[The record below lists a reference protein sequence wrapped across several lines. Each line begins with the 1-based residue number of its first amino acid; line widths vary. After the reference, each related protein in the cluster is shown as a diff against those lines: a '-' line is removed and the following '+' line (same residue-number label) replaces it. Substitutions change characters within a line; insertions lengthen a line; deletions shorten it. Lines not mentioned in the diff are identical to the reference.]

1 MIKENMEE
9 ASSTFAKHI
18 GGLTVKKINDSL
30 YEFYAEVKDIN
41 LNTSKIAHGGFI
53 CSLIDAG
60 AGTAVYRASNNQS
73 CVTVSLDVKFIAP
86 SRLGDEILG
95 KVNILKRTKSML
107 FVNCNLYINKNII
120 ASATGVW
127 KVVKKI

>member
-18 GGLTVKKINDSL
+18 GGLSVKKINDSN
-30 YEFYAEVKDIN
+30 YEFYTEVKEIN

-53 CSLIDAG
+53 CSIADTG
-60 AGTAVYRASNNQS
+60 MGNSVHKTIESKK
-73 CVTVSLDVKFIAP
+73 CVTISLDVKFIAP

-95 KVNILKRTKSML
+95 KVNILSL
-107 FVNCNLYINKNII
+107 IHI
-120 ASATGVW
+120 
-127 KVVKKI
+127 

>member
-18 GGLTVKKINDSL
+18 GGLVVKKINDSN

-53 CSLIDAG
+53 CSIADTGMGNSAHK
-60 AGTAVYRASNNQS
+60 AAQNKR
-73 CVTVSLDVKFIAP
+73 CVTISLDVKFISAA
-86 SRLGDEILG
+86 SLGEKLLG
-95 KVNILKRTKSML
+95 KVKIQKKTRTL
-107 FVNCNLYINKNII
+107 VFVTCEISNSKNIVAT
-120 ASATGVW
+120 ASGVW
-127 KVVKKI
+127 KIL